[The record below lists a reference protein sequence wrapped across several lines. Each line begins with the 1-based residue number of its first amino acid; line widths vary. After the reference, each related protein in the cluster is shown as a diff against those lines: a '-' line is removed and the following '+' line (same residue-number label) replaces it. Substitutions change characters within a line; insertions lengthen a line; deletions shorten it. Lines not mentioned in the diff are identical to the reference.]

1 MSHQVRIR
9 GDLREIRWGK
19 NDSGITGIAAKNE
32 GQAAAGLRSQNA
44 RSPQNN
50 EKSETLHASKEGVT
64 ISLTTLH

>member
-1 MSHQVRIR
+1 M
-9 GDLREIRWGK
+9 GKK

-44 RSPQNN
+44 RSPQKN

-64 ISLTTLH
+64 TSLTTLH